1 MPAVDWANISVGVAA
16 VIALIVSVRAQR
28 AITSQFL
35 RTLSNDMAHVE
46 DALREAVVALE
57 RVADSQERVAQM
69 LRDLQSRSRP
79 RSRTA

>member
-35 RTLSNDMAHVE
+35 RALSNDMAHVE
-46 DALREAVVALE
+46 DALREAAVALE

-69 LRDLQSRSRP
+69 LRDLQSKSRP

>member
-46 DALREAVVALE
+46 DALREAAVALE

-69 LRDLQSRSRP
+69 LRDLQSKSRP